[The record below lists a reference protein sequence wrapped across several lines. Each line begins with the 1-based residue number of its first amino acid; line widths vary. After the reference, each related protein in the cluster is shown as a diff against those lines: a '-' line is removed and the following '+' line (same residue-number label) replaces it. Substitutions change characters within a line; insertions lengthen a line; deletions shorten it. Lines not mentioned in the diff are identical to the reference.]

1 MSEPTPSIHGSPYAS
16 KVIGLAIEVHRNT
29 GPGLLESTYEACLA
43 QELELAG
50 IPFQRQ
56 VPLPIEYKGLLID
69 CAYRSDILIADDLL
83 IELKSVER
91 LLPIH
96 EAQTITYLKLSK
108 RKQALLINFNVRL
121 LKDGVKSFLA
131 DSATVQEE
139 DAP

>member
-1 MSEPTPSIHGSPYAS
+1 
-16 KVIGLAIEVHRNT
+16 
-29 GPGLLESTYEACLA
+29 LESTYEACLA